1 MNELSETQVKQ
12 EALSVEEQANALVVN
27 SNEGY
32 NTAAAF
38 LKQIKTAKKKVTE
51 YWKPAKDAAAK
62 THKEICQKEKAMT
75 SVCDN
80 AEKTIKAKMLTYSQK
95 VEAERRATE
104 EAAEKAKKEEADR
117 LLAEAAN
124 AEKSGDTMQANVN
137 MSMAEQVE
145 SVTPTV
151 QVATPKVTGVST
163 KKVWAARVTD
173 AEQVPAY
180 INGFCI
186 RQIDGRAIM
195 QIRKLN
201 PNIKIPGIE
210 FYQKTQIAVR

>member
-12 EALSVEEQANALVVN
+12 EALSVEEQANTLTV
-27 SNEGY
+27 SNNEDY

-38 LKQIKTAKKKVTE
+38 LKQIKAAKKGVTE

-80 AEKTIKAKMLTYSQK
+80 AEKIIKSKMLSYSQK
-95 VEAERRATE
+95 IEAERRAAE
-104 EAAEKAKKEEADR
+104 EQARKAAQKESDR
-117 LLAEAAN
+117 LLAEAVK
-124 AEKSGDTMQANVN
+124 AEESGDLIQTTVN
-137 MSMAEQVE
+137 MAMAEQME
-145 SVTPTV
+145 SVKPAV
-151 QVATPKVTGVST
+151 QVAKPQAQGIST

-173 AEQVPAY
+173 ANQVPAY

-186 RQIDGRAIM
+186 RPIDGRAIM